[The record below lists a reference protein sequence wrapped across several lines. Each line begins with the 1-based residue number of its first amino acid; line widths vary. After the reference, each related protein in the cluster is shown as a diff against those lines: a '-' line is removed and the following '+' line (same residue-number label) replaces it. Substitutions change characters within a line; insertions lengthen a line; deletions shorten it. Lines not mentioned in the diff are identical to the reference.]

1 MTATATFVDDFWG
14 PLRLGKNL
22 LEKKEFKIS
31 SFFSDFCATKLGS
44 NFVFLFLQKLVPK
57 LATFVNWPE
66 KQTLQDTKPEKQKKR
81 TKTSFCSQLL
91 CAYKVVS
98 QLTLD
103 FGDGVMTLTPPA
115 RESWLLGVYTV
126 LKTIN
131 QYICSEIPKTNRK
144 VSSKNLIIAR
154 LLSLRFLK

>member
-1 MTATATFVDDFWG
+1 M
-14 PLRLGKNL
+14 NY
-22 LEKKEFKIS
+22 KIS

-98 QLTLD
+98 E
-103 FGDGVMTLTPPA
+103 A
-115 RESWLLGVYTV
+115 
-126 LKTIN
+126 I
-131 QYICSEIPKTNRK
+131 
-144 VSSKNLIIAR
+144 R
-154 LLSLRFLK
+154 LLWQDNLFCLWNMTCDTAFFWLTTGKHHTRPRLPRERFARRGASLSPSARVFENAWDNVTAESRLSCFIF